1 MNGDTLYNSVK
12 NKFLSDKNIKKDSIE
27 KVNTKMFGPQ
37 GGWSSGRGKNIK
49 I

>member
-1 MNGDTLYNSVK
+1 LVK
-12 NKFLSDKNIKKDSIE
+12 NTNNKFLRDKNIKKDSIE